1 MSQHCQA
8 VSGTQSPDGAQQN
21 QGQEVQDV
29 RQAGLLC
36 LGERRN
42 RDVMRRSGQRGL
54 RRKVKEGKEKYRI
67 RRKRGERLF
76 LRKVTNNTWSIL
88 IVPIVLH

>member
-1 MSQHCQA
+1 MLYPMSQHRQA

-42 RDVMRRSGQRGL
+42 TDVMRRRGQRGL
-54 RRKVKEGKEKYRI
+54 RRKVKEGKEKYRT
-67 RRKRGERLF
+67 ER
-76 LRKVTNNTWSIL
+76 
-88 IVPIVLH
+88 